1 MKANPKMVIET
12 VGILAIVAIYLY
24 YSHRSAKKLDETM
37 EFAMHEYDLAMGR
50 YNGEN
55 PLP

>member
-1 MKANPKMVIET
+1 MKANLKMIIEA
-12 VGILAIVAIYLY
+12 VGIIAIVATYLY
-24 YSHRSAKKLDETM
+24 YSHKSAKKFDETM

-55 PLP
+55 PLS